1 MKFLHLGDLHL
12 GRSLLDFDLI
22 PDQSYILDRFFQLAL
37 EHQADAVIIAGD
49 VYDRPVPSEAAVN
62 LFDSFLCRLAEQGID
77 TFIISGNHD
86 SDDRL
91 NFGSSLFRSSRI
103 YIASKYRGELFHH
116 VLQDGY
122 GDIHVYLL
130 PFVKASQVRHY
141 LPDED
146 IVSCDG
152 AVRALIR
159 HAGIDPGER
168 NIIAAHQF
176 VTGVSGSHPETGG
189 SEGMA
194 VLQVGL
200 VEEIGYSCFESFDY
214 AALGHLHKGQKVGRD
229 GVRYSGS
236 PLKYSLSEAGSS
248 KSVPLITLGAK
259 GDVSVE
265 LLPLKPLRDLR
276 HLRGTRAQLLD
287 PSHITDPDDFIYVT
301 LTDEDFLQDAMGV
314 FRQYYPNTVRIDYD
328 NSHTREIVMT
338 ETGELSERRSFE
350 ELISDFYS
358 RIYGEEISEE
368 ELEMMKQAAGEA
380 GVIHETD

>member
-1 MKFLHLGDLHL
+1 MKLIHLGDLHL

-22 PDQSYILDRFFQLAL
+22 PDQSYILDRIIQLAL

-62 LFDSFLCRLAEQGID
+62 LFDSFLCRLAEQGTH

-200 VEEIGYSCFESFDY
+200 KPPKMKKRTLC
-214 AALGHLHKGQKVGRD
+214 
-229 GVRYSGS
+229 
-236 PLKYSLSEAGSS
+236 LSN
-248 KSVPLITLGAK
+248 
-259 GDVSVE
+259 
-265 LLPLKPLRDLR
+265 LKPKPDRMQMQSQPAVHR
-276 HLRGTRAQLLD
+276 RGTKRLRLRKNPYRKQQRRGRLD
-287 PSHITDPDDFIYVT
+287 CRRTASLFWRSLQIFCPLWSPSTFHT
-301 LTDEDFLQDAMGV
+301 FL
-314 FRQYYPNTVRIDYD
+314 I
-328 NSHTREIVMT
+328 
-338 ETGELSERRSFE
+338 
-350 ELISDFYS
+350 
-358 RIYGEEISEE
+358 
-368 ELEMMKQAAGEA
+368 
-380 GVIHETD
+380 

>member
-1 MKFLHLGDLHL
+1 M
-12 GRSLLDFDLI
+12 
-22 PDQSYILDRFFQLAL
+22 
-37 EHQADAVIIAGD
+37 
-49 VYDRPVPSEAAVN
+49 
-62 LFDSFLCRLAEQGID
+62 
-77 TFIISGNHD
+77 
-86 SDDRL
+86 
-91 NFGSSLFRSSRI
+91 
-103 YIASKYRGELFHH
+103 
-116 VLQDGY
+116 
-122 GDIHVYLL
+122 
-130 PFVKASQVRHY
+130 
-141 LPDED
+141 
-146 IVSCDG
+146 
-152 AVRALIR
+152 
-159 HAGIDPGER
+159 
-168 NIIAAHQF
+168 
-176 VTGVSGSHPETGG
+176 
-189 SEGMA
+189 
-194 VLQVGL
+194 
-200 VEEIGYSCFESFDY
+200 
-214 AALGHLHKGQKVGRD
+214 
-229 GVRYSGS
+229 RYSGS

>member
-22 PDQSYILDRFFQLAL
+22 PDQSYILDRIFQLAL

-200 VEEIGYSCFESFDY
+200 VASGICTRGRRWAGMECAIP
-214 AALGHLHKGQKVGRD
+214 ALR
-229 GVRYSGS
+229 
-236 PLKYSLSEAGSS
+236 
-248 KSVPLITLGAK
+248 
-259 GDVSVE
+259 
-265 LLPLKPLRDLR
+265 
-276 HLRGTRAQLLD
+276 
-287 PSHITDPDDFIYVT
+287 
-301 LTDEDFLQDAMGV
+301 
-314 FRQYYPNTVRIDYD
+314 
-328 NSHTREIVMT
+328 
-338 ETGELSERRSFE
+338 
-350 ELISDFYS
+350 
-358 RIYGEEISEE
+358 
-368 ELEMMKQAAGEA
+368 
-380 GVIHETD
+380 